1 MTIKE
6 LEERTGLTRANIR
19 FYEAEGLLSPA
30 RLPNGYR
37 DYSEGDAETLEKVRL
52 LRRLRLD
59 LDTIRRVQGGQLP
72 LADALT
78 EQERALERDR
88 AEAEEARQV
97 CRRLLDSGAD
107 YATLTPAPWLAALDR
122 APAGPHMAALPADR
136 AETVDHPW
144 VRLLARLLDGAVY
157 GTVWTVLQLFVLG
170 WLPVTGGEENLS
182 RVVGWAA
189 VIGLFFLLEPL
200 LLSTWG
206 YTPGKAI
213 FGLKLRRADGGKL
226 TYGQAARRL
235 LGVYNHGQFW
245 SIPIVELFF
254 WWKSRKACLRG
265 EPLPWEE
272 GTSYILKDE
281 ATWRGLAFAGAYLAL
296 NLAVFPLTAQAMLPP
311 NRGELTVAEFAENY
325 NELARMVEYG
335 RRLDEAG
342 QVTHGEA
349 ESTQGA
355 TVVVIGDDREEND
368 PVFTYTETDG
378 ALTRVEITW
387 ETEENGMVSVRNGE
401 IELSWMALVT
411 AQPGVNGLNYTGVL
425 NRMVRA
431 MEAGGSS
438 WSGTVQGVECQ
449 VTAENS
455 GYQEI
460 AGILL
465 PTEDTPQGGRR
476 YSYTVVLTLT
486 D

>member
-59 LDTIRRVQGGQLP
+59 LDTIRRVQGGRLP

-107 YATLTPAPWLAALDR
+107 YATLAPAPWLAALDR

-157 GTVWTVLQLFVLG
+157 GVIWPVLQLFVLG

-296 NLAVFPLTAQAMLPP
+296 TLAAFPLTAQAMLPP

-325 NELARMVEYG
+325 NELARMVG
-335 RRLDEAG
+335 VDSRLD
-342 QVTHGEA
+342 GEGALVLDVDSDVLA
-349 ESTQGA
+349 E
-355 TVVVIGDDREEND
+355 DLPEL
-368 PVFTYTETDG
+368 TYTLEDGVITGVEVHWETDRG
-378 ALTRVEITW
+378 NMTWDHRDVSQLAVLSLLTAQRSVNCLNYPSVIDRA
-387 ETEENGMVSVRNGE
+387 ETRMEDWTEQWSLHGVSVSDWNGWAGYFRNGGQYGGFLHPVGDE
-401 IELSWMALVT
+401 EHFYET
-411 AQPGVNGLNYTGVL
+411 D
-425 NRMVRA
+425 VR
-431 MEAGGSS
+431 
-438 WSGTVQGVECQ
+438 
-449 VTAENS
+449 
-455 GYQEI
+455 I
-460 AGILL
+460 
-465 PTEDTPQGGRR
+465 
-476 YSYTVVLTLT
+476 TLT